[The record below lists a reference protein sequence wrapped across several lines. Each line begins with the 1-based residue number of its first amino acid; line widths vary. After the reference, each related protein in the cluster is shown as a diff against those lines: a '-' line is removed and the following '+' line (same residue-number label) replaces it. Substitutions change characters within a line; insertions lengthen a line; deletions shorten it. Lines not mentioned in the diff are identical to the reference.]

1 MSGIRVR
8 FAPSPTGPLHIGGLR
23 TALYNYL
30 FAKRNKGSMILRIE
44 DTDQTRLVPGAE
56 EYIKESLHWIGI
68 EPDESPENPGEFGPY
83 RQSERMAIYS
93 KYAWG
98 LVENG
103 HAYLAFDSPVEL
115 NEMRERLKNQGAD
128 NQNYGHSSRSL
139 MRNSLTLPPNE
150 IENLKKAGNFVIRI
164 KVDPD
169 QIISF
174 EDHVRGKIQV
184 NSSQLDDKVILK
196 SDGMPTYHLAN
207 VVDDYLMK
215 ISHVIRGE
223 EWLPSTPLH
232 ILLYNKLGWGKNIPQ
247 MAHLPLLLKPSGK
260 GKLSKRDADKQGFPI
275 FPLDWKDPE
284 TNKLSIGYKGQGY
297 LPNAFL
303 NFLTFLGWN
312 PGTEQE
318 IYSLEELIK
327 IFDLSNVH
335 KSGAKFNI
343 DKAIWFNQQYLK
355 HASDLELAEEIVKN
369 INSDDRKIKLE
380 KAIMIANL
388 MKGRIDFVK
397 DLWQNNCYLYHNPE
411 AYDEKVTRKK
421 WGPEAKLIAQE
432 FANALEN
439 SDQFDENIANNL
451 LESTLENNNISLS
464 KVLQAIRLAITGVGW
479 GPDLM
484 KVMSIIG
491 KEETV
496 KRLRIAARTLP

>member
-1 MSGIRVR
+1 MTEIRVR

-30 FAKRNKGSMILRIE
+30 FAKRNNGSMILRIE

-56 EYIKESLHWIGI
+56 EYIKKSLHWIGI

-93 KYAWG
+93 KYAWE

-103 HAYLAFDSPVEL
+103 HAYLAFDTPDEL
-115 NEMRERLKNQGAD
+115 SEMRERLKNQGAD
-128 NQNYGHSSRSL
+128 YQNYGHSSRSL
-139 MRNSLTLPPNE
+139 MKNSLSLPMKE
-150 IENLKKAGNFVIRI
+150 IENLKKTESFVIRI
-164 KVDPD
+164 KVDPE

-174 EDHVRGKIQV
+174 EDHIRGKIQV

-232 ILLYNKLGWGKNIPQ
+232 ILLYNRLGWGKNIPQ

-260 GKLSKRDADKQGFPI
+260 GKLSKRDADKDGFPI
-275 FPLDWKDPE
+275 FPLDWKDPQ
-284 TNKLSIGYKGQGY
+284 TNELSIGYKGQGY
-297 LPNAFL
+297 QPDAFL

-318 IYSLEELIK
+318 IYSLEELTK
-327 IFDLSNVH
+327 VFDLTKVN
-335 KSGAKFNI
+335 KSGAKFDV
-343 DKAIWFNQQYLK
+343 DKAIWFNQKYLK
-355 HASDLELAEEIVKN
+355 QVSDIELAKEIVQN
-369 INSDDRKIKLE
+369 INSNDQKIALG
-380 KAIMIANL
+380 KAIKIAGL
-388 MKGRIDFVK
+388 MKGRVDFAK
-397 DLWQNNCYLYHNPE
+397 DLWQNNCYLYRSPE
-411 AYDEKVTRKK
+411 KYDEKVSRKK
-421 WGPEAKLIAQE
+421 WGPEAKLIARE
-432 FANALEN
+432 FAITLEN
-439 SDQFDENIANNL
+439 SDEFDEDIAKNL
-451 LESTLENNNISLS
+451 LESTLEKNNISLG
-464 KVLQAIRLAITGVGW
+464 KVFQAIRLAITGVGG

-484 KVMSIIG
+484 QVMSIIG

-496 KRLRIAARTLP
+496 KRLKTAIKTLP